1 LENQI
6 EDTVL
11 RSPVDGQV
19 TKINKRVG
27 EQVQPMLKDPV
38 ISLLPVAPF
47 EVEVDIYEE
56 DIVKINVGNSVD
68 IVLTPF
74 PDEILKGKV
83 VSIDP
88 VEKLIEGVVYYE
100 ITIDFEDPPEK
111 LKPGMT
117 ADVIIKTAS
126 RENVL
131 VIPEEAIEKKD
142 GKVIVQV
149 FIGKTP
155 QEREIEIGLIGS
167 DDMVEVI
174 SGLKEGEEVVIK

>member
-1 LENQI
+1 
-6 EDTVL
+6 
-11 RSPVDGQV
+11 
-19 TKINKRVG
+19 
-27 EQVQPMLKDPV
+27 
-38 ISLLPVAPF
+38 
-47 EVEVDIYEE
+47 
-56 DIVKINVGNSVD
+56 
-68 IVLTPF
+68 
-74 PDEILKGKV
+74 
-83 VSIDP
+83 
-88 VEKLIEGVVYYE
+88 
-100 ITIDFEDPPEK
+100 
-111 LKPGMT
+111 MT